1 MQNNEFKCAVKHFLD
16 NDLVIH
22 TLIKKYGIIELKRRR
37 KYFAALV
44 TSIIGQQLSVS
55 SARAIINRFN
65 IYFLN
70 DLDPERILKEKDQK
84 LRSLGLSRAKTI
96 YVKDLSSKLINGEIT
111 LKGIGQKSNSE
122 IMDELKKVK
131 GIGEWTVH
139 MFLIFVLGRP
149 NILPKGDLG
158 IKKAI
163 MLNYNLKN
171 IPSSEEVIKI
181 SKNNGWEPFTSY
193 ASLYLWKSI
202 DGN

>member
-1 MQNNEFKCAVKHFLD
+1 MQNNEFKCAVKHFLN

-22 TLIKKYGIIELKRRR
+22 TLIRNYGTIELKRRR

-55 SARAIINRFN
+55 SAKAIINRFN
-65 IYFLN
+65 IHFNNSLE
-70 DLDPERILKEKDQK
+70 PERILKEKVQL
-84 LRSLGLSRAKTI
+84 LRSLGLSRAKTN

-111 LKGIGQKSNSE
+111 LKGIGKKSNSE
-122 IMDELKKVK
+122 VMDELTKVK

-149 NILPKGDLG
+149 NVLPKGDLG

-171 IPSSEEVIKI
+171 LPSSEEVAKI
-181 SKNNGWEPFTSY
+181 SKNNEWEPFASY